1 VTVPPGDRW
10 RPKGS
15 GPVVR
20 PYAVTGGRT
29 EPAHGELLDLVAVV
43 VATGQQVPP
52 ADLMR
57 QTPEHRAILA
67 LCHRHVTVAD
77 LAADT
82 GLPVGVVRVL
92 LADLTAQGV
101 VTVAQER
108 PASQR
113 TETDVLQEILNGLRA
128 L

>member
-1 VTVPPGDRW
+1 MPPGDRW
-10 RPKGS
+10 RLRGS

-43 VATGQQVPP
+43 VATGQPVT
-52 ADLMR
+52 ADDHMR

-67 LCHRHVTVAD
+67 LCHSHVTVAD

-92 LADLTAQGV
+92 LADLTAQG
-101 VTVAQER
+101 TIAVAQKR
-108 PASQR
+108 PDGQR
-113 TETDVLQEILNGLRA
+113 TGSDVLQEILNGLRA